1 MSIFTVIFLKTR
13 PGAPDLL
20 TTTSDC
26 TTGREVT
33 SLREPRERSV
43 SHQAAQRAEVDCSS
57 KNRPGAAR
65 SRSQESWFELTFD
78 SPVHYLI
85 LTLAGLLL

>member
-1 MSIFTVIFLKTR
+1 MSIFTTIFSGHGEL
-13 PGAPDLL
+13 DLS

-43 SHQAAQRAEVDCSS
+43 SHQAAQRAEVDRSS
-57 KNRPGAAR
+57 KNRPGAPR
-65 SRSQESWFELTFD
+65 SRSQQSCFESMFD
-78 SPVHYLI
+78 TPVHYLI